1 MARSK
6 IYTKK
11 GDEGFTSL
19 VGGERVSKTNPRIEA
34 YGTVDEL
41 NTFIACLLEEIHN
54 EHDRRFLLRIQYN
67 LFTLGGYLASTEGA
81 MACLISEE
89 NVKEI
94 ESEMDEI
101 DATLPP
107 LKHFILPG
115 GCKSNAL
122 AHVCRTVCRKAER
135 NIFKIPE
142 VDKMNKNTLQYINRL
157 SDYFFLL
164 ARKQIFLKN
173 IEEII
178 WENPCK

>member
-1 MARSK
+1 MAKSK

-11 GDEGFTSL
+11 GDGGFTSL
-19 VGGERVSKTNPRIEA
+19 VGGERVSKASPRIEA

-41 NTFIACLLEEIHN
+41 NTFIACLLEEIDN
-54 EHDRRFLLRIQYN
+54 EHDRKFLLRIQYN
-67 LFTLGGYLASTEGA
+67 LFSLGSYLASEAGT
-81 MACLISEE
+81 MTCPVSEE

-94 ESEMDEI
+94 ELEMDGI
-101 DATLPP
+101 DTILPP

-122 AHVCRTVCRKAER
+122 AHVCRTVCRRAER
-135 NIFKIPE
+135 NIFKITE
-142 VDKMNKNTLQYINRL
+142 IDKMNENALQYVNRL

-164 ARKQIFLKN
+164 SRKQNYLKN
-173 IEEII
+173 SGEII